1 MPTLNMRSEEGR
13 RAKGWERP
21 RPRRSRGPW
30 SLPKER
36 SCRKLDVSPVRPV
49 RPGRQNSE
57 GHVCGVETLRV
68 GELSQQQRKNERSH

>member
-1 MPTLNMRSEEGR
+1 MGAPQAQEE
-13 RAKGWERP
+13 P
-21 RPRRSRGPW
+21 RPLEP
-30 SLPKER
+30 PKEP

-68 GELSQQQRKNERSH
+68 GELSQQQRKNEPSH